1 MLPTM
6 PTQAVRRAY
15 QRAPTGPSA
24 FERAASLP
32 KHVVLLDTGE
42 HGTNILEFGD
52 PAVADVFRRS
62 VLDFLATI

>member
-1 MLPTM
+1 M
-6 PTQAVRRAY
+6 
-15 QRAPTGPSA
+15 GDS
-24 FERAASLP
+24 
-32 KHVVLLDTGE
+32 GE